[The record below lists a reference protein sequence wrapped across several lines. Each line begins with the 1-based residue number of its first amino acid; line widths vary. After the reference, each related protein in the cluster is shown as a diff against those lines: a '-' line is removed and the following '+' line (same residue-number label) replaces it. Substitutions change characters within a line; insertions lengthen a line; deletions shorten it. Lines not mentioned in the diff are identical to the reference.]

1 MRTGSE
7 RCDATRTASQPAG
20 DASLAVALL
29 AVDPVGLGGAAL
41 RAAPGLMRDRWLALL
56 REAMPAGA
64 AWRRLPPDTPDSR
77 VLGGLDLGA
86 TLAAGRPLAERGI
99 LAEADGGVVVL
110 PMAEGLSGKMAA
122 RLASVLDAQ
131 EVVVERDGLAR
142 RWPAHISIIALD
154 EGIDA
159 DEAPPAPLLDR
170 LAFAI
175 GLDELPRGAV
185 LAPAPPNVIAAART
199 ALPKV
204 VVQPELLQV
213 LCASCLALGI
223 ASPRAALLALR
234 AMCAAAALAGRTM
247 TLEEDAILVAR
258 LVLAPRATR
267 LPETAPKESQL
278 EADPADVA
286 ESENRPSAEEPR
298 DEDLAEVVTAAAR
311 AAMPSALL
319 ARLAAAQQAA
329 TRAGAAGRA
338 GAARRDG
345 KRGRAL
351 GARAGR
357 LHDGARL
364 ALIETLRAAAPWQAM
379 RRQHDPRGDRPVL
392 IRAEDIRLRRYEE
405 RSGTTAIFAVD
416 ASGSTA
422 LHRMAEA
429 KGAVEMLL
437 AECYARRDRVALIAF
452 RRDTATVLLPP
463 TQALAR
469 ARRCLAALPG
479 GGATPLAAALEAAHC
494 LAEGERRQGRL
505 PLLIL
510 MTDGRA
516 NVARDGQIGRAAG
529 EADAIAVA
537 PLLRAAGLP
546 ILLVDTAPRPQPFA
560 RVLANAMGGRH
571 VPLPQADAAGM
582 SAVIGAAVRAA

>member
-1 MRTGSE
+1 MTAAGEE
-7 RCDATRTASQPAG
+7 RDVTCAALLLAEDAN
-20 DASLAVALL
+20 AVLALL
-29 AVDPVGLGGAAL
+29 AVDPVGLGGVAL
-41 RAAPGLMRDRWLALL
+41 RAAPGPLRDRWLGLL
-56 REAMPAGA
+56 REAMPAA
-64 AWRRLPPDTPDSR
+64 SPWRRMPADTPDSR

-110 PMAEGLSGKMAA
+110 PMAERLAGAMAA
-122 RLASVLDAQ
+122 RIAAVLDSR

-142 RWPAHISIIALD
+142 RWPAHISIVALD

-159 DEAPPAPLLDR
+159 DELPPAPLLDR

-175 GLDELPRGAV
+175 GLDALPRGV
-185 LAPAPPNVIAAART
+185 VMAPPSPGAIARARA
-199 ALPKV
+199 ALPNV
-204 VVQPELLQV
+204 TVQPELLRA
-213 LCASCLALGI
+213 LCATGLALGVT
-223 ASPRAALLALR
+223 SPRAALLALR
-234 AMCAAAALAGRTM
+234 TMRAAAALAGRGATM
-247 TLEEDAILVAR
+247 EDDAALAAR
-258 LVLAPRATR
+258 LVLAPRATC
-267 LPETAPKESQL
+267 LPPAEPEEAPPDTDQ
-278 EADPADVA
+278 A
-286 ESENRPSAEEPR
+286 EGEQSENQPATTDTRA
-298 DEDLAEVVTAAAR
+298 DDLTDMVIEAAR
-311 AAMPSALL
+311 AAMPPALL

-345 KRGRAL
+345 ARGRAL
-351 GARAGR
+351 GAKAGR

-364 ALIETLRAAAPWQAM
+364 ALIETLRAAAPWQAI
-379 RRQHDPRGDRPVL
+379 RRQHDTRRDRPVL
-392 IRAEDIRLRRYEE
+392 IRAEDIRLRRHEE

-437 AECYARRDRVALIAF
+437 GECYARRDRVALIAF
-452 RRDTATVLLPP
+452 RRDAATVLLPP

-479 GGATPLAAALEAAHC
+479 GGATPLAAALDAARV
-494 LAEGERRQGRL
+494 LAEAERRQGRL

-516 NVARDGQIGRAAG
+516 NVARDGQTGRAAG
-529 EADAIAVA
+529 EADALAAA
-537 PLLRAAGLP
+537 PLLRAMGLP
-546 ILLVDTAPRPQPFA
+546 ALLVDTAPRPQPFA
-560 RVLANAMGGRH
+560 RRLAEAMGGRH
-571 VPLPQADAAGM
+571 VPLPQADAARLSSVVG
-582 SAVIGAAVRAA
+582 AVARAA

>member
-1 MRTGSE
+1 MTGD
-7 RCDATRTASQPAG
+7 DAIHAI
-20 DASLAVALL
+20 ALL
-29 AVDPVGLGGAAL
+29 AVDPVGLGGVAL
-41 RAAPGLMRDRWLALL
+41 RAAPGPLRDRWLALL
-56 REAMPAGA
+56 RDAMPTGT

-99 LAEADGGVVVL
+99 LAEADGGVVVV
-110 PMAEGLSGKMAA
+110 PMAERLAGTMAA
-122 RLASVLDAQ
+122 RLAAVLDAR
-131 EVVVERDGLAR
+131 EVVVERDGLTR
-142 RWPAHISIIALD
+142 RWPARISIVALD

-159 DEAPPAPLLDR
+159 EEVPPAPLLDR

-175 GLDELPRGAV
+175 GLDDLPRGA
-185 LAPAPPNVIAAART
+185 LMASPSPEAIAAARL
-199 ALPKV
+199 ALPQV
-204 VVQPELLQV
+204 TVQPELLQA
-213 LCASCLALGI
+213 LCATGLALGI
-223 ASPRAALLALR
+223 ASPRATLLALR
-234 AMCAAAALAGRTM
+234 AMCAAAAFAGRVTA
-247 TLEEDAILVAR
+247 LEEDAVLAAR

-267 LPETAPKESQL
+267 VPDDAAPEPEPAEGQAPESQP
-278 EADPADVA
+278 EAGPAR
-286 ESENRPSAEEPR
+286 E
-298 DEDLAEVVTAAAR
+298 EDLADMMIDAVR
-311 AAMPSALL
+311 AAMAPTLL

-329 TRAGAAGRA
+329 TRTGAVGRA

-357 LHDGARL
+357 LHGGARL

-379 RRQHDPRGDRPVL
+379 RRRQNPRSDRPVL

-452 RRDTATVLLPP
+452 RRDAAAVLLPP
-463 TQALAR
+463 TQALGR

-479 GGATPLAAALEAAHC
+479 GGATPLAAALEAARA
-494 LAEGERRQGRL
+494 LADIERRQGRL

-516 NVARDGQIGRAAG
+516 NVARDGQTGRAAG
-529 EADAIAVA
+529 EADALAMA
-537 PLLRAAGLP
+537 RLLRATALP

-560 RVLANAMGGRH
+560 RLLADAMGGRY
-571 VPLPQADAAGM
+571 VPLPQADAAAL
-582 SAVIGAAVRAA
+582 SAVVGAAARAA